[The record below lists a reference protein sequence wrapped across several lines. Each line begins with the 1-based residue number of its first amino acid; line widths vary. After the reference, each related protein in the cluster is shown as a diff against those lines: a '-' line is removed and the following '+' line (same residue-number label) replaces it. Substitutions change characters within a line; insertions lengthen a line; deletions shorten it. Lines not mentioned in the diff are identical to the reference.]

1 MSNIFDQVLLLS
13 TFMSIEVDKLKT
25 LVFFYASSIVTFV
38 TSRKPICFI
47 RKNNIVGF
55 FELLNLD

>member
-38 TSRKPICFI
+38 TSRKPILFH
-47 RKNNIVGF
+47 KKK
-55 FELLNLD
+55 